1 MPQRSFLQRL
11 QTVGILSLSALF
23 IGGIVLILV
32 GINAVADIKKDGEIG
47 YSRPAGQVRFS
58 IGYDLSMQVWI
69 AILGVAFGLLSF
81 GFGETY
87 IHFFDSWCSRQSQK
101 GTGLDYARYLNSQPR
116 APVRYGLRGFPHF
129 LTLRY
134 LLMIMGIFASI
145 AYKFVIVSPD
155 VFMYENLDKETVQFK
170 KPRLSMEGGNADET
184 LDNDLNPWISDFPRG
199 AGINRAFLHQ
209 YETYLKPPQNIIM
222 TGRASCSNSKSGYIF
237 YPDDSGYL
245 LTREMVMVAKMTEE
259 EGDFFITQNTS
270 GWQRIETSTEE
281 LFDPP
286 QRAILEYKVI
296 EPGNL
301 QVQWA
306 RRNHSSDTF
315 REPVVQRVT
324 YKMYYAVAQV
334 DRYVRGTDCSRLTSV
349 ESPNFRILSA
359 SNDSIV
365 ETLSKTSSVSK
376 ENIEKS
382 LDPEGILPY
391 YSAWIEALV
400 NSPDTSLVKS
410 VSGIVR
416 GVMSSYQ
423 SLRPRHWHIETGEE
437 PFGSEDTTEMAKE
450 NPHAK
455 YPFYVGWRAQ
465 KNTGCYVFAA
475 AIFIILGL
483 FAVLTAAFR
492 LWLGPPTL
500 TSWMGQHVY
509 LAQTNAMNLSDKSA
523 SLATGHQVADPGIG
537 KLRLSTKGEQAETD
551 AILQLNV
558 LAS

>member
-1 MPQRSFLQRL
+1 MPQPSFLQRL
-11 QTVGILSLSALF
+11 QTVGIVSLSALF
-23 IGGIVLILV
+23 IGGIILILV
-32 GINAVADIKKDGEIG
+32 GINAVADIKNDGEIG

-58 IGYDLSMQVWI
+58 IGHDLSMQVWI

-81 GFGETY
+81 GFSETY
-87 IHFFDSWCSRQSQK
+87 IHLFDAWCSRKSRQ

-116 APVRYGLRGFPHF
+116 APVRYGLRGFPYF

-134 LLMIMGIFASI
+134 LLLVMGVFASI

-155 VFMYENLDKETVQFK
+155 VFMYESLDNETVSFK
-170 KPRLSMEGGNADET
+170 KPRLSMEGGNDDDT
-184 LDNDLNPWISDFPRG
+184 LDNDLTPWVSDFPRG

-209 YETYLKPPQNIIM
+209 YESYLKPPQSIVM
-222 TGRASCSNSKSGYIF
+222 VGRASCSSSKSGYIF

-245 LTREMVMVAKMTEE
+245 LTREMVMVAQMTED
-259 EGDFFITQNTS
+259 EGDFFTTQDTD
-270 GWQRIETSTEE
+270 GWQRIETSTEG

-286 QRAILEYKVI
+286 QRAILEYKVV

-306 RRNHSSDTF
+306 RRNHSSDRF

-324 YKMYYAVAQV
+324 YKMRYAVAQV
-334 DRYVRGTDCSRLTSV
+334 DRYVRGTDCSRLTSA

-359 SNDSIV
+359 SNGSMVD
-365 ETLSKTSSVSK
+365 TLLRTSSISR
-376 ENIEKS
+376 EKLEKM
-382 LDPEGILPY
+382 LDAEGILPY
-391 YSAWIEALV
+391 YRAWIEALV

-423 SLRPRHWHIETGEE
+423 SLRPQHRHIDTGEE
-437 PFGSEDTTEMAKE
+437 PFGSEGTTEMAKE
-450 NPHAK
+450 YPHAR
-455 YPFYVGWRAQ
+455 YPFYVGWRAE

-483 FAVLTAAFR
+483 FAVLTGAFR
-492 LWLGPPTL
+492 IWLGPPTL

-509 LAQTNAMNLSDKSA
+509 LAQTDAVNLSDKSA

-537 KLRLSTKGEQAETD
+537 RLRLSTRGEQAETD